1 MNRYSIELHYIE
13 EDLGYNLFN
22 ENFPFYEPALR
33 EQFVKKFYD
42 KYRFREIGTETIYRF
57 KVMLNSRINL
67 IMPYYTQLYQTELA
81 AKKINFLL
89 NKDLKETFIRE
100 ITGQNNVESTS
111 TTNTTGENNVES
123 TSTSAKTGE
132 NNVENTTTSNTSG
145 ENSVESTSTTN
156 TNGESNS
163 TSEGRFLDTP
173 SSRVTD
179 EELDGY
185 LTTAQKDK
193 VNGTTTANGT
203 STNNSLG
210 RNATNQTTINNS
222 LEKNK
227 LNENNTNNSLGRS
240 NSTETNTNTSL
251 GNNNQTETTEL
262 ISQGNIG
269 ITSSGQLLEDW
280 RKTLINIDMM
290 ILNDLNDLFFGLY

>member
-1 MNRYSIELHYIE
+1 MNRYTIELHYIE

-22 ENFPFYEPALR
+22 ENFPFYEPTLR

-42 KYRFREIGTETIYRF
+42 KYRFREIGAETIYRF
-57 KVMLNSRINL
+57 KVMLNGRLNL
-67 IMPYYTQLYQTELA
+67 IMPYYTQLYHTELE

-111 TTNTTGENNVES
+111 TSRTSGENNIENTSTSNTTGENNVES
-123 TSTSAKTGE
+123 TSTT
-132 NNVENTTTSNTSG
+132 NTSG
-145 ENSVESTSTTN
+145 V
-156 TNGESNS
+156 SNS

-173 SSRVTD
+173 SSRISD

-185 LTTAQKDK
+185 LTSAQKDK

-203 STNNSLG
+203 SVNTSLG
-210 RNATNQTTINNS
+210 RNATNETTRS
-222 LEKNK
+222 
-227 LNENNTNNSLGRS
+227 NSLGKTSS
-240 NSTETNTNTSL
+240 NETSTNTSL
-251 GNNNQTETTEL
+251 GNNNQREVTDL